1 MHTDVYCLVKMYFR
15 QIMRTGGIAVESKI
29 VQIAIYTYCS
39 VIEKKIDKNKT
50 VRISLLLLHKATY
63 SYIIV
68 LVQWAWIA
76 DMASDQND
84 YMMKY

>member
-1 MHTDVYCLVKMYFR
+1 
-15 QIMRTGGIAVESKI
+15 MRTGGIAVESKI
-29 VQIAIYTYCS
+29 VQIAIYTYSS

-50 VRISLLLLHKATY
+50 VRISLLLLHKTTY

-68 LVQWAWIA
+68 RVQWTWIA

>member
-1 MHTDVYCLVKMYFR
+1 MYSR

-29 VQIAIYTYCS
+29 VQIAIYTYSS
-39 VIEKKIDKNKT
+39 VIEKIDKNKT